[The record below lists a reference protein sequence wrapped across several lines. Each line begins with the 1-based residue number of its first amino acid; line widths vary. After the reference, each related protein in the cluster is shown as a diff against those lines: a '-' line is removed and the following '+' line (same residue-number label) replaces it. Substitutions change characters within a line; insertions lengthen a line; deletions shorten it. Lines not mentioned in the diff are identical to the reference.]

1 MESLHFLY
9 RTGPGR
15 IVLKVLTQPSVSEIC
30 GRFLDSSLSKCLICP
45 FVKKNQID
53 LSEYELEQIG
63 SFNDFFSRKIKED
76 RRSIDRNSEHSDR
89 TMRWIAFCLEDRRR
103 DSASHQTESLYGI
116 FFAAK

>member
-63 SFNDFFSRKIKED
+63 SFNDFFNENAIEEKI
-76 RRSIDRNSEHSDR
+76 
-89 TMRWIAFCLEDRRR
+89 
-103 DSASHQTESLYGI
+103 
-116 FFAAK
+116 

>member
-15 IVLKVLTQPSVSEIC
+15 MVLKVLTQPSVSEIC
-30 GRFLDSSLSKCLICP
+30 GRFLDSSLSKCLIRP

-63 SFNDFFSRKIKED
+63 SFNDFFSRKIK
-76 RRSIDRNSEHSDR
+76 RGSVVRSTGSRI
-89 TMRWIAFCLEDRRR
+89 
-103 DSASHQTESLYGI
+103 
-116 FFAAK
+116 

>member
-9 RTGPGR
+9 RTVPGR
-15 IVLKVLTQPSVSEIC
+15 MVLKVLTQPSVSEIC

-76 RRSIDRNSEHSDR
+76 RRSIDRIRS
-89 TMRWIAFCLEDRRR
+89 I
-103 DSASHQTESLYGI
+103 
-116 FFAAK
+116 